1 MASYCDID
9 FLNTSAYDYSLS
21 VSMLYLFKLKTLRF
35 IYDFIIVLTLRDDQD
50 VLRHS
55 ITGTVQMETHEALV
69 MMKC

>member
-1 MASYCDID
+1 MLSYCDID

-35 IYDFIIVLTLRDDQD
+35 IYDFIIVLTLRDDQV

-55 ITGTVQMETHEALV
+55 ITGTAQMETHEALV

>member
-1 MASYCDID
+1 MLSYCDID

-50 VLRHS
+50 VLRYS
-55 ITGTVQMETHEALV
+55 ITRTAQMETHEALV